1 MTASFRFSDFLAA
14 SQKAWS
20 QCCSEDNLLSLALP
34 INGVDP
40 LQALPSIR
48 TADDFRVLWD
58 SAPGLCLAAT
68 GRCQQFELTGTRRF
82 ELAQRFCDLTL
93 ARLQDASP
101 DAPPQ
106 ARPRVL
112 LAFSFFEDSSERL
125 SELPKAPSVEAV
137 LPRWQLTSHGRRGWL
152 RLNATTSSLSEARD
166 LAEQCWLM
174 AEAIQNAK
182 LIKESGN
189 PTPQLLHSSDTI
201 DAWQNRYRE
210 PLNQA
215 IQLIETGELH
225 KIVLAVRHTI
235 PLTRPLNTLQLL
247 QRLRRNQT
255 GSCRFLWQR
264 HSDDSF
270 FGASPERLLSL
281 RGGYLRSDALA
292 GTASADDD
300 GSQLLRSGK
309 DRREHELV
317 VETITRQLSQFG
329 LKPWRR
335 RQPQLARHGSLTH
348 LHTPISANARGYS
361 PLKLAQQLHPTPAVA
376 GLPGKDALKWLRVL
390 EPFERGNYAAPIGW
404 IDSNGDAEL
413 RVAIRCG
420 HALGH
425 NVDLTAGAGL
435 VLGSSADREMSEI
448 QLKLSVLSQ
457 ELKDSCTTYGG
468 DAG

>member
-1 MTASFRFSDFLAA
+1 M
-14 SQKAWS
+14 
-20 QCCSEDNLLSLALP
+20 
-34 INGVDP
+34 
-40 LQALPSIR
+40 
-48 TADDFRVLWD
+48 
-58 SAPGLCLAAT
+58 
-68 GRCQQFELTGTRRF
+68 
-82 ELAQRFCDLTL
+82 
-93 ARLQDASP
+93 
-101 DAPPQ
+101 
-106 ARPRVL
+106 
-112 LAFSFFEDSSERL
+112 
-125 SELPKAPSVEAV
+125 
-137 LPRWQLTSHGRRGWL
+137 
-152 RLNATTSSLSEARD
+152 
-166 LAEQCWLM
+166 
-174 AEAIQNAK
+174 
-182 LIKESGN
+182 
-189 PTPQLLHSSDTI
+189 
-201 DAWQNRYRE
+201 
-210 PLNQA
+210 
-215 IQLIETGELH
+215 
-225 KIVLAVRHTI
+225 
-235 PLTRPLNTLQLL
+235 NTLQLL